1 MLFLKLWRKLNKVS
15 IQVNNNMELN
25 INFKYCKLNIF
36 IYVRCGKVTYCSFN
50 NTYIDCYN
58 NVANICE
65 NYILG
70 FNIYRVC
77 SENDVMEVFN
87 QITCDRMVSQDCEK
101 LNKFLNRTL
110 CDDVYPKFDNEN
122 NNG

>member
-1 MLFLKLWRKLNKVS
+1 M
-15 IQVNNNMELN
+15 
-25 INFKYCKLNIF
+25 
-36 IYVRCGKVTYCSFN
+36 IY
-50 NTYIDCYN
+50 YN
-58 NVANICE
+58 NVANICK

-70 FNIYRVC
+70 FNSYRVC
-77 SENDVMEVFN
+77 SEDDVMEVFN

-122 NNG
+122 NIGWKWKYNFSKFVNYSIF

>member
-1 MLFLKLWRKLNKVS
+1 M
-15 IQVNNNMELN
+15 
-25 INFKYCKLNIF
+25 
-36 IYVRCGKVTYCSFN
+36 TYCSFN